1 VLLRKPSPGAN
12 APSIQQLA
20 HRQLNRNAVSFS
32 ASQRA
37 DAGSVYPVFY
47 SFVPHPYRSPLASDS
62 GNPAKLST
70 NLFTGEGPDGFSI
83 AAARVVG
90 GSLQPGRL
98 EIPIRLGRDLVFDL
112 LEVRYS
118 VRGESYSDMVG
129 QAVSLV
135 GKYYYPIG
143 SNLYNA
149 TDNNVQDGFP
159 RYNSHPY
166 KTGIPVYEFCRASL
180 YVRSGQQRSIYGGNQ
195 TIRRGGLK
203 TMNEE
208 PVNLT
213 ALQGLDDGKCVM
225 RSPYLCARESVVMVK
240 MENWSDAI
248 LIVNGYLFG
257 YEVAM
262 P

>member
-1 VLLRKPSPGAN
+1 MLSRKPQVPT
-12 APSIQQLA
+12 IQQLA
-20 HRQLNRNAVSFS
+20 AQQLNRNAVSFG

-47 SFVPHPYRSPLASDS
+47 SFVPHPYLSPTAMDS

-70 NLFTGEGPDGFSI
+70 NFYQGDGPDGFTVP
-83 AAARVVG
+83 AAQTVG
-90 GSLQPGRL
+90 GALQPGRK
-98 EIPIRLGRDLVFDL
+98 EIPIRLGRDMVFDL

-118 VRGESYSDMVG
+118 VRGVQYSEDIG
-129 QAVSLV
+129 QAVSLD
-135 GKYYYPIG
+135 GKYFYPIG

-149 TDNNVQDGFP
+149 ADNNLQDGFP
-159 RYNSHPY
+159 RYLAHPY
-166 KTGIPVYEFCRASL
+166 KSGIPVYEFCRASV
-180 YVRSGQQRSIYGGNQ
+180 YVRSGQQRAIYGGAQ
-195 TIRRGGLK
+195 TERRGGVK

-208 PVNLT
+208 PVSLT

-225 RSPYLCARESVVMVK
+225 RSPYLCAKESVVVVK
-240 MENWSDAI
+240 VENWADVGM
-248 LIVNGYLFG
+248 IVNGYLFG